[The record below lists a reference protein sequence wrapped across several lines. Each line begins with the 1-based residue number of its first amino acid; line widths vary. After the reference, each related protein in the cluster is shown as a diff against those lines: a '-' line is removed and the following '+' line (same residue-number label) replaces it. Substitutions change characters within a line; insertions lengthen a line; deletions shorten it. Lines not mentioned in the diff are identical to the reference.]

1 MNLAALDVGRDDDIF
16 TGPAVQTGFT
26 MAPTNVST
34 FTSVLIETLKEYLH
48 YLRGTRTNISKH
60 VR

>member
-26 MAPTNVST
+26 APTNVST
-34 FTSVLIETLKEYLH
+34 LPSANRNFERIFALPQ
-48 YLRGTRTNISKH
+48 GTPPISPN
-60 VR
+60 